1 MSLEPSC
8 CSPQPVKTAP
18 SCCSTGETAKSRV
31 DWLFFGSFFVVAAAY
46 LLFLAL
52 GADPHAAHGGTPG
65 AEGILRGFTA
75 AVFELMNVMWVG
87 VVAGII
93 AMGFLS
99 RVPRDFVM
107 AALGSGT
114 GVRGI
119 VRAAFAGVL
128 LDLCSHGI
136 LMVGAKF
143 YERGATIGQVMAF
156 LIASPW
162 NSFSLTL
169 VLVALIGLQWTLAF
183 IVLSMLIGIVT
194 GVLFDH
200 LVKRG
205 VLPVNPNHRPLTSGF
220 RFWPA
225 AKKGLSD
232 VKWTPRF
239 FFDTLVT
246 GFKDSKMIL
255 RWLFLGVIIAAALR
269 AGVST
274 DVFAQWFGPSM
285 IGLAAT
291 LAAAT
296 IIEVCSEG
304 AAPIAGDLFGRA
316 GAIGNSFTFLMA
328 GVATDYTEIMVLREA
343 TGSWKIPLFL
353 PLLTVPQVLVIGY
366 IMNQFGL
373 PTP

>member
-1 MSLEPSC
+1 MKPSC
-8 CSPQPVKTAP
+8 CSVPPPVEPKTTA
-18 SCCSTGETAKSRV
+18 SCCDTGQTGKPRA
-31 DWLFFGSFFVVAAAY
+31 DGLFWGGLVIISVAYFGY
-46 LLFLAL
+46 LLSGVA
-52 GADPHAAHGGTPG
+52 GHADHAAHN
-65 AEGILRGFTA
+65 GILTAFGA

-107 AALGSGT
+107 AALGSGK
-114 GVRGI
+114 GVQGI

-143 YERGATIGQVMAF
+143 YERGATVGQVMAF

-169 VLVALIGLQWTLAF
+169 VLIALIGLKWTAVF
-183 IVLSMLIGIVT
+183 IVLSMVMGIAT
-194 GVLFDH
+194 GILFDA

-205 VLPVNPNHRPLTSGF
+205 VLPPNPNHRPLTSGF
-220 RFWPA
+220 KFWPA
-225 AKKGLSD
+225 AKKGLAE
-232 VKWTPRF
+232 VAWTPRF
-239 FFDTLVT
+239 FWDTLVT
-246 GFKDSKMIL
+246 GVKESKMII

-269 AGVST
+269 TGMT
-274 DVFAQWFGPSM
+274 EDMFTQWFGPTM
-285 IGLAAT
+285 IGLGAT
-291 LAAAT
+291 LLAAT

-328 GVATDYTEIMVLREA
+328 GVATDYTEIMVLRE
-343 TGSWKIPLFL
+343 TTKSWKISLFL

-366 IMNQFGL
+366 ILNQFQ
-373 PTP
+373 

>member
-1 MSLEPSC
+1 M
-8 CSPQPVKTAP
+8 
-18 SCCSTGETAKSRV
+18 
-31 DWLFFGSFFVVAAAY
+31 AY
-46 LLFLAL
+46 LAHLAA
-52 GADPHAAHGGTPG
+52 GADPHAAHGGSGGLTG
-65 AEGILRGFTA
+65 AAHGFGA
-75 AVFELMNVMWVG
+75 AVFDLMNIMWIG

-107 AALGSGT
+107 AALGSGR
-114 GVRGI
+114 GVQGI

-162 NSFSLTL
+162 NSLSLTL
-169 VLVALIGLQWTLAF
+169 VLIALIGLKWTLAF
-183 IVLSMLIGIVT
+183 IVVSMVIGIVT
-194 GVLFDH
+194 GILFDH
-200 LVKRG
+200 LVARG
-205 VLPVNPNHRPLTSGF
+205 VLPKNPNHRPLTSGF
-220 RFWPA
+220 QFWPA
-225 AKKGLSD
+225 AKKGLAG

-239 FFDTLVT
+239 LWDTLVI
-246 GFKDSKMIL
+246 GIKDSKMIV
-255 RWLFLGVIIAAALR
+255 RWLFVGVIIAAALR
-269 AGVST
+269 AGMT
-274 DVFAQWFGPSM
+274 EDMFAQWFGPTM
-285 IGLAAT
+285 IGLGAT
-291 LAAAT
+291 LIAAT

-343 TGSWKIPLFL
+343 TKSWKIAFFL
-353 PLLTVPQVLVIGY
+353 PLLTVPQVLVVGY
-366 IMNQFGL
+366 IMNQFGG
-373 PTP
+373 

>member
-1 MSLEPSC
+1 MFWGGL
-8 CSPQPVKTAP
+8 
-18 SCCSTGETAKSRV
+18 
-31 DWLFFGSFFVVAAAY
+31 LIVAAGYFAY
-46 LLFLAL
+46 FAL
-52 GADPHAAHGGTPG
+52 GADPHAAHGGTAG
-65 AEGILRGFTA
+65 AMGMAQRFSA
-75 AVFELMNVMWVG
+75 AVFELMNMMWIG
-87 VVAGII
+87 VVAGIL

-107 AALGSGT
+107 AALGSGR
-114 GVRGI
+114 GVQGI

-156 LIASPW
+156 LISSPW

-169 VLVALIGLQWTLAF
+169 ILVAMIGLKWTIAF
-183 IVLSMLIGIVT
+183 IVISMLIGIVT
-194 GVLFDH
+194 GIVFDY

-205 VLPVNPNHRPLTSGF
+205 TLPANPNHRPVTSGF
-220 RFWPA
+220 QFWPA
-225 AKKGLSD
+225 AKKGLSE

-239 FFDTLVT
+239 FWDTVVI
-246 GFKDSKMIL
+246 GVKDSKMII
-255 RWLFLGVIIAAALR
+255 RWLFVGVIIAGALR
-269 AGVST
+269 AGMT
-274 DVFAQWFGPSM
+274 QDMFTQWFGPTM

-291 LAAAT
+291 LVAAT

-316 GAIGNSFTFLMA
+316 GAVGNSFTFLMA
-328 GVATDYTEIMVLREA
+328 GVATDYTEIMVIREA
-343 TGSWKIPLFL
+343 TKSWKIALFL

-366 IMNQFGL
+366 IMNQFSL